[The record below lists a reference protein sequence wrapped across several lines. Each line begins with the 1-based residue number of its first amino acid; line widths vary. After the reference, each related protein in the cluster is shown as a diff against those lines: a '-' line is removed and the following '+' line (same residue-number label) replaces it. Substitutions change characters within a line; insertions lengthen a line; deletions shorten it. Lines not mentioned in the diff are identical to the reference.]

1 MKLSIKDFLCKCNQI
16 CSFLPFIEEI
26 LNGNFIFCAVKL
38 CEPLTAESSTV
49 YPRGY
54 NAQKI
59 TLIWRKLNE
68 LAENVSLDT
77 KLVLI
82 FELDCLKLRFSVF
95 FLNVNFSKYY
105 RAEWVTMLLKLNHC
119 TKDSLGNAYSK
130 NAEKLV
136 YFQCIYKGCIGNKWV

>member
-1 MKLSIKDFLCKCNQI
+1 M
-16 CSFLPFIEEI
+16 E
-26 LNGNFIFCAVKL
+26 NFIFCAVKI

-54 NAQKI
+54 NEQKI

-68 LAENVSLDT
+68 LSENVSLDT

-82 FELDCLKLRFSVF
+82 FELDCFELRFSVF

-105 RAEWVTMLLKLNHC
+105 RAEWVKMLLKLIRVQKIH
-119 TKDSLGNAYSK
+119 
-130 NAEKLV
+130 
-136 YFQCIYKGCIGNKWV
+136 